1 MTPKLLKWL
10 YGLVGMVHL
19 LGIVFNNQEILNA
32 TKPFLMPILLYYVYQ
47 SQIEQV
53 NLNTILLW
61 VSLVFAWLGDLA
73 LMQGDTYFLLGVG
86 MFFMAQLCYIFLF
99 LKSVEEPI
107 KLKFLPLLPY
117 LLAGIFLFYILL
129 PKTDELLIPVFIYGL
144 SLIGMAGIARI
155 RQGRTNIKSYRYVLI
170 GTLLFLISDSL
181 LALNKFVWDIPYAGI
196 GIMTTYMG
204 AQILITEGVLQ
215 DN

>member
-10 YGLVGMVHL
+10 YGLVGIFHL

-32 TKPFLMPILLYYVYQ
+32 TKPFLIPILLYYAYQ

-53 NLNTILLW
+53 TLNTILLW
-61 VSLVFAWLGDLA
+61 TSLVFPWLGDLA

-86 MFFMAQLCYIFLF
+86 MCFIAQLCYIFLF
-99 LKSVEEPI
+99 LKSVEESI

-117 LLAGIFLFYILL
+117 LLTGIFLFYTLL
-129 PKTDELLIPVFIYGL
+129 PMTDELLIPVFIYSL
-144 SLIGMAGIARI
+144 SLIGMAGIARL
-155 RQGRTNIKSYRYVLI
+155 REGRTNSKSYPYVLI
-170 GTLLFLISDSL
+170 VTILFLISDSF
-181 LALNKFVWDIPYAGI
+181 LALNKFVWDIPYDAI
-196 GIMTTYMG
+196 GIMTTDMG
-204 AQILITEGVLQ
+204 AQILITEGILQ

>member
-1 MTPKLLKWL
+1 
-10 YGLVGMVHL
+10 
-19 LGIVFNNQEILNA
+19 
-32 TKPFLMPILLYYVYQ
+32 
-47 SQIEQV
+47 
-53 NLNTILLW
+53 
-61 VSLVFAWLGDLA
+61 
-73 LMQGDTYFLLGVG
+73 
-86 MFFMAQLCYIFLF
+86 YIFLF
-99 LKSVEEPI
+99 LKSVEKPI

-181 LALNKFVWDIPYAGI
+181 LALNKLVWDIPYAGI